1 MIHQTIVKKK
11 TYHDSVTLMSLAG
24 KLKKQD
30 GVEEVIVSMATP
42 MNKELLENVGLMT
55 DEAREA
61 TDADLLIACRAEETM
76 LPRILEEVEAALGA
90 KKAGAK
96 RGEKTSVKTFDAAL
110 EMSPEANLAVISV
123 PGEFAAREARRA
135 LENGLHVMLF
145 SDNVSVEDER
155 NLKTYAAEN
164 GLFVMGPDC
173 GTAMING
180 TGLCFANDV
189 KRGGIGMVA
198 ASGTGL
204 QEVMVQVDR
213 LGYGVSQAI
222 GTGGRDLSND
232 IGGIMMRQ
240 GIDALLADE
249 ATDVLV
255 LISKPPAK
263 EVEQMILERVMRAD
277 KPIVLCLLD
286 GKAPDDLPPHVTF
299 TTTLFEAALAAVR
312 TYEPNLSVELVSDE
326 AKTWSNVV
334 HRTQGT
340 ERFIRGLFCGGT
352 LTAEALSILR
362 GRVSPLTSNV
372 AKRKDE
378 KMTDVFTSTGHTLV
392 DLGDD
397 AFTVGKPH
405 PMIEPALRNERI
417 LKEAADPTC
426 GVLLLD
432 FELGYGSHDDP
443 VGETIE
449 TLKQA
454 QAIAKQEGRILPIV
468 TYICGTETDK
478 QGYADQKRRLE
489 QIGAY
494 VAHSNAEAVEIACTI
509 VKKGVEIHG

>member
-1 MIHQTIVKKK
+1 MDHQTIIKKR

-55 DEAREA
+55 EEASTA
-61 TDADLLIACRAEETM
+61 TDADLIIACRAEADV
-76 LPRILEEVEAALGA
+76 LPSILAEVDEALGA
-90 KKAGAK
+90 KKTATK
-96 RGEKTSVKTFDAAL
+96 RNGKTSVTTFGAAL
-110 EMSPEANLAVISV
+110 DMSPDANLAVISV
-123 PGEFAAREARRA
+123 PGEFAARETRRA
-135 LENGLHVMLF
+135 LEQGLHVMLF

-155 NLKTYAAEN
+155 DLKTYAAEK

-222 GTGGRDLSND
+222 GTGGRDLSSA

-249 ATDVLV
+249 STDVLV
-255 LISKPPAK
+255 VISKPPAP
-263 EVEQMILERVMRAD
+263 EVEQMILERVARAT
-277 KPIVLCLLD
+277 KPVVLCLLD
-286 GKAPDDLPPHVTF
+286 GKAPADLPKHVTF
-299 TTTLFEAALAAVR
+299 TTTLFEAALAAAR
-312 TYEPNLSVELVSDE
+312 TYDSNLEVELVSDE
-326 AKTWSNVV
+326 ALTWSRVV

-362 GRVSPLTSNV
+362 YRVSPLTSNV
-372 AKRKDE
+372 AKRTEE
-378 KMTDVFTSTGHTLV
+378 KMPDIFMSAGHTLV

-405 PMIEPALRNERI
+405 PMIEPALRNGRI
-417 LKEAADPTC
+417 LQEAADPTC

-443 VGETIE
+443 VGETLE
-449 TLKQA
+449 TLKAA
-454 QAIAKQEGRILPIV
+454 QDIAKRDGRILPIV

-478 QGYADQKRRLE
+478 QGYADQKHRLE

-494 VAHSNAEAVEIACTI
+494 VARSNAEAVEIACTI

>member
-30 GVEEVIVSMATP
+30 GVDEVIVSMATP

-55 DEAREA
+55 EEAREA
-61 TDADLLIACRAEETM
+61 TDADLLIACRAEESV
-76 LPRILEEVEAALGA
+76 LSHVLEEVEAALGA
-90 KKAGAK
+90 KKAGGK
-96 RGEKTSVKTFDAAL
+96 RGEKTSVTTFGAAL
-110 EMSPEANLAVISV
+110 DMSPDANVAVISV

-135 LENGLHVMLF
+135 LENGLNVMLF

-155 NLKTYAAEN
+155 SLKTYAAEN
-164 GLFVMGPDC
+164 ELFVMGPDC

-189 KRGGIGMVA
+189 RQGGIGMVA

-222 GTGGRDLSND
+222 GTGGRDLSAE

-263 EVEQMILERVMRAD
+263 EVEQMILEKVARAN
-277 KPIVLCLLD
+277 KPVVLCLLD
-286 GKAPDDLPPHVTF
+286 GKAPSDLPEHVTF
-299 TTTLFEAALAAVR
+299 TTTLFEAAVAAVR
-312 TYEPNLSVELVSDE
+312 TYEPNLQVELVSDE
-326 AKTWSNVV
+326 ALKWSNVV
-334 HRTQGT
+334 PKAQGT
-340 ERFIRGLFCGGT
+340 ERYIRGLFCGGT

-362 GRVSPLTSNV
+362 DRVSPLTSNV
-372 AKRKDE
+372 AKRQVE
-378 KMTDVFTSTGHTLV
+378 KMADVFTSTGHTLV

-405 PMIEPALRNERI
+405 PMIEPALRNGRI
-417 LKEAADPTC
+417 LQEAADPTC

-432 FELGYGSHDDP
+432 FELGYGSHEDP
-443 VGETIE
+443 VGETLE
-449 TLKQA
+449 TLKEA
-454 QAIAKQEGRILPIV
+454 QAIAEHEGRTLPIV
-468 TYICGTETDK
+468 AYICGTETDK

-489 QIGAY
+489 QAGVF
-494 VAHSNAEAVEIACTI
+494 VARSNAEAVEIACTI
-509 VKKGVEIHG
+509 VEKGVEIHG